1 MDRAP
6 PGEPGAGRRLPILAF
21 CAGHMAVDWP
31 HGALWILIPAIGIA
45 MDLSPSDLGLMVS
58 LVAIGGALS
67 LIPAG
72 VLSDHTRSRGPL
84 FVATFV
90 WVAVGYGLASLA
102 PDFWSLTLLLAVAGM
117 GTSAWH
123 PLATGT
129 LTQTLPAQRARVLG
143 IHAMGGTL
151 AEVFAPVLT
160 GALLVHVDWRQGLFV
175 SVVPAVALGIVFFAV
190 RRRLVVPV
198 GSGARMVDL
207 RDLARRWLSRAGLL
221 LVAMISVYNMAIMA
235 TLAMATLFIVNDLG
249 MSEFQAGIAFAA
261 MILAGAVLQPVMGH
275 LSDMLGRRKIFAFSL
290 LAASPLGFLMPLVD
304 APWLALVFLIAMI
317 GAFYGVRSVVLA
329 SALDFA
335 GKREGT
341 TLALAFVLMDG
352 VGALGAFLGGY
363 VGDLDLAFAFA
374 LASAFAVVAA
384 ILAAASTLASPRP
397 PTELSP
403 TRPA

>member
-1 MDRAP
+1 MVDRVP
-6 PGEPGAGRRLPILAF
+6 PADTGAGRRLPILAF

-31 HGALWILIPAIGIA
+31 HGALWILIPAIGVA

-58 LVAIGGALS
+58 LTAIGGTLS

-72 VLSDHTRSRGPL
+72 MLSDHTRRRGTL
-84 FVATFV
+84 FVSTFV
-90 WVAVGYGLASLA
+90 WVAAGYGLASMA

-160 GALLVHVDWRQGLFV
+160 GALLVHVDWRQGLFL

-190 RRRLVVPV
+190 RGRLTVPV
-198 GSGARMVDL
+198 ESGARMVDL
-207 RDLARRWLSRAGLL
+207 KDLAQRWLSRAGLL

-235 TLAMATLFIVNDLG
+235 MLAMATLFIVNDLG
-249 MSEFQAGIAFAA
+249 ISEFWAGIAFAA
-261 MILAGAVLQPVMGH
+261 MILAGAVLQPVMGQ
-275 LSDMLGRRKIFAFSL
+275 LSDTLGRRQIFAFSL
-290 LAASPLGFLMPLVD
+290 LAAAPLGFLMPLVE
-304 APWLALVFLIAMI
+304 APWLALAFLIIMI

-341 TLALAFVLMDG
+341 TLALAFALMDG

-363 VGDLDLAFAFA
+363 VGDLDLAYAFS

-384 ILAAASTLASPRP
+384 ILAAASSLVSPR
-397 PTELSP
+397 
-403 TRPA
+403 TRTGPAT

>member
-1 MDRAP
+1 
-6 PGEPGAGRRLPILAF
+6 
-21 CAGHMAVDWP
+21 MAVDWP

-58 LVAIGGALS
+58 LTAIGGALS

-72 VLSDHTRSRGPL
+72 MLSDHTRRRGTL
-84 FVATFV
+84 FVSTFV
-90 WVAVGYGLASLA
+90 WIVVGYSLASMA

-117 GTSAWH
+117 GSSAWH

-129 LTQTLPAQRARVLG
+129 LTQILPAQRARVLG

-160 GALLVHVDWRQGLFV
+160 GALLVYVDWRQGLLLA
-175 SVVPAVALGIVFFAV
+175 VVPAVALGFVFLAL
-190 RRRLVVPV
+190 RGRLTVPV
-198 GSGARMVDL
+198 ASDARMVDL
-207 RDLARRWLSRAGLL
+207 KDLAKRWLSRVGLL
-221 LVAMISVYNMAIMA
+221 LVAMISIYNMAIMA
-235 TLAMATLFIVNDLG
+235 VLAMATLFIVNDLG
-249 MSEFQAGIAFAA
+249 LSEFWAGIAFAA

-275 LSDMLGRRKIFAFSL
+275 LSDTLGRRRIFAFSL
-290 LAASPLGFLMPLVD
+290 LAAAPFGFLMPLVE
-304 APWLALVFLIAMI
+304 APWLALAFLIIMI

-363 VGDLDLAFAFA
+363 VGDFDLAYAFV
-374 LASAFAVVAA
+374 LASVFAVVAA
-384 ILAAASTLASPRP
+384 ILSAASTLASPRI
-397 PTELSP
+397 
-403 TRPA
+403 RRKPAA

>member
-1 MDRAP
+1 
-6 PGEPGAGRRLPILAF
+6 
-21 CAGHMAVDWP
+21 MAVDWP
-31 HGALWILIPAIGIA
+31 HGALWILIPAIGVA
-45 MDLSPSDLGLMVS
+45 MDLSPSDLGMMVS
-58 LVAIGGALS
+58 LTAIGGALS

-72 VLSDHTRSRGPL
+72 MLSDHTRRRGTL
-84 FVATFV
+84 FVSTFV
-90 WVAVGYGLASLA
+90 WVVAGYALASMA

-129 LTQTLPAQRARVLG
+129 LTQNLPAQRARVLG

-160 GALLVHVDWRQGLFV
+160 GALLVHVDWRDGLLLA
-175 SVVPAVALGIVFFAV
+175 VVPAAALGFVFLAL
-190 RRRLVVPV
+190 RSRLEVPV
-198 GSGARMVDL
+198 ESDARMVDL

-235 TLAMATLFIVNDLG
+235 VLAMATLFIVNDLG
-249 MSEFQAGIAFAA
+249 LSEFGAGIAFAA

-275 LSDMLGRRKIFAFSL
+275 LSDTLGRRRIFAFSL
-290 LAASPLGFLMPLVD
+290 LAAAPLGFAMPLVE
-304 APWLALVFLIAMI
+304 APWLALAFLIIMI

-341 TLALAFVLMDG
+341 TLAVAFVLMDG
-352 VGALGAFLGGY
+352 VGALGALLGGY
-363 VGDLDLAFAFA
+363 VGDIDLAYAFS

-384 ILAAASTLASPRP
+384 ILSAASTLAVPRI
-397 PTELSP
+397 
-403 TRPA
+403 RKKPAT

>member
-1 MDRAP
+1 
-6 PGEPGAGRRLPILAF
+6 
-21 CAGHMAVDWP
+21 
-31 HGALWILIPAIGIA
+31 

-58 LVAIGGALS
+58 LTAIGGALS

-72 VLSDHTRSRGPL
+72 MLSDHTRRRGTL
-84 FVATFV
+84 FVSTFV
-90 WVAVGYGLASLA
+90 WIVVGYSLASMA

-117 GTSAWH
+117 GSSAWH

-129 LTQTLPAQRARVLG
+129 LTQILPAQRARVLG

-160 GALLVHVDWRQGLFV
+160 GALLVYVDWRQGLLLA
-175 SVVPAVALGIVFFAV
+175 VVPAVALGFVFLAL
-190 RRRLVVPV
+190 RGRLTVPV
-198 GSGARMVDL
+198 ASDARMVDL
-207 RDLARRWLSRAGLL
+207 KDLAKRWLSRVGLL
-221 LVAMISVYNMAIMA
+221 LVAMISIYNMAIMA
-235 TLAMATLFIVNDLG
+235 VLAMATLFIVNDLG
-249 MSEFQAGIAFAA
+249 LSEFWAGIAFAA

-275 LSDMLGRRKIFAFSL
+275 LSDTLGRRRIFAFSL
-290 LAASPLGFLMPLVD
+290 LAAAPFGFLMPLVE
-304 APWLALVFLIAMI
+304 APWLALAFLIIMI

-363 VGDLDLAFAFA
+363 VGDFDLAYAFV
-374 LASAFAVVAA
+374 LASVFAVVAA
-384 ILAAASTLASPRP
+384 ILSAASTLASPRI
-397 PTELSP
+397 
-403 TRPA
+403 RRKPAA

>member
-1 MDRAP
+1 
-6 PGEPGAGRRLPILAF
+6 
-21 CAGHMAVDWP
+21 MAADWP

-58 LVAIGGALS
+58 LTAIGGALS

-72 VLSDHTRSRGPL
+72 MLSDHTRRRGTL
-84 FVATFV
+84 FVSTFV
-90 WVAVGYGLASLA
+90 WIVVGYGFASMA

-117 GTSAWH
+117 GASAWH

-129 LTQTLPAQRARVLG
+129 LTQILPAQRARVLG

-160 GALLVHVDWRQGLFV
+160 GALLVYVDWRQGLLLA
-175 SVVPAVALGIVFFAV
+175 VVPAVALGFVFLAL
-190 RRRLVVPV
+190 RGRLTVPV
-198 GSGARMVDL
+198 ESEARMVDL
-207 RDLARRWLSRAGLL
+207 KDLARRWLSRAGLL

-235 TLAMATLFIVNDLG
+235 VLAMATLFIVNDLG
-249 MSEFQAGIAFAA
+249 FSEFWAGIAFAA
-261 MILAGAVLQPVMGH
+261 MILAGAVLQPVLGH
-275 LSDMLGRRKIFAFSL
+275 LSDTLGRRKIFAFSL
-290 LAASPLGFLMPLVD
+290 LAAAPLGFLMPLVE
-304 APWLALVFLIAMI
+304 AHWLALVFLITMI

-363 VGDLDLAFAFA
+363 VGDFDLAFTFS

-384 ILAAASTLASPRP
+384 ILSVASTLVSPRM
-397 PTELSP
+397 
-403 TRPA
+403 RKKPAI

>member
-1 MDRAP
+1 MTDRAP
-6 PGEPGAGRRLPILAF
+6 AAGIGAGRRLPILAF

-31 HGALWILIPAIGIA
+31 HGALWILIPAIGVA
-45 MDLSPSDLGLMVS
+45 MELSPSDLGLMVS
-58 LVAIGGALS
+58 LTAIGGALS

-72 VLSDHTRSRGPL
+72 MLSDHTRRRGAL
-84 FVATFV
+84 FVSTFV
-90 WVAVGYGLASLA
+90 WVVVGYGLASMA

-160 GALLVHVDWRQGLFV
+160 GALLVYVDWRQGLLLA
-175 SVVPAVALGIVFFAV
+175 VVPAVALGFVFLAL
-190 RRRLVVPV
+190 RGRLTVPIE
-198 GSGARMVDL
+198 SDARMVDL
-207 RDLARRWLSRAGLL
+207 KDLARRWLSRVGLL

-235 TLAMATLFIVNDLG
+235 VLAMATLFIVNDLG
-249 MSEFQAGIAFAA
+249 LSEFWAGIAFAA

-275 LSDMLGRRKIFAFSL
+275 ISDTLGRRRIFAFSL
-290 LAASPLGFLMPLVD
+290 LAAAPFGFLMPLVE
-304 APWLALVFLIAMI
+304 APWLALAFLIIMI

-363 VGDLDLAFAFA
+363 VGDIDLAYAFS
-374 LASAFAVVAA
+374 LASAFALLAA
-384 ILAAASTLASPRP
+384 ILSTVSTLASPRI
-397 PTELSP
+397 
-403 TRPA
+403 RKKPAT

>member
-1 MDRAP
+1 MTDRAP
-6 PGEPGAGRRLPILAF
+6 AAGIDAGRRLPTLAF

-31 HGALWILIPAIGIA
+31 HGALWILIPAIGVA

-58 LVAIGGALS
+58 LTAVGGALS

-72 VLSDHTRSRGPL
+72 MLSDHTRRRGAL
-84 FVATFV
+84 FVSTFV
-90 WVAVGYGLASLA
+90 WVVVGYGLASMA
-102 PDFWSLTLLLAVAGM
+102 PDLWSLTLLLAVAGM

-160 GALLVHVDWRQGLFV
+160 GALLVYVDWRQGLLLA
-175 SVVPAVALGIVFFAV
+175 VVPAVALGFVFLAL
-190 RRRLVVPV
+190 RGRLTVPV
-198 GSGARMVDL
+198 ESDARMVDL
-207 RDLARRWLSRAGLL
+207 KDLARRWLSRVGLL

-235 TLAMATLFIVNDLG
+235 VLAMATLFIVNDLG
-249 MSEFQAGIAFAA
+249 LSEFWAGIAFAA

-275 LSDMLGRRKIFAFSL
+275 ISDTLGRRKIFAFSL
-290 LAASPLGFLMPLVD
+290 LAAAPFGFLMPLVE
-304 APWLALVFLIAMI
+304 APWLALAFLIIMI

-363 VGDLDLAFAFA
+363 VGDIDLAYAFS
-374 LASAFAVVAA
+374 LASAFALIAA
-384 ILAAASTLASPRP
+384 FLSAASTLASPRI
-397 PTELSP
+397 
-403 TRPA
+403 RKKPAT

>member
-1 MDRAP
+1 MTDHAP
-6 PGEPGAGRRLPILAF
+6 AAGIGAGRRLPILAF

-31 HGALWILIPAIGIA
+31 HGALWILIPAIGVA

-58 LVAIGGALS
+58 LTAVGGALS

-72 VLSDHTRSRGPL
+72 MLSDHTRRRGAL
-84 FVATFV
+84 FVSTFV
-90 WVAVGYGLASLA
+90 WVVVGYGLASMA
-102 PDFWSLTLLLAVAGM
+102 PGFWSLTLLLAVAGM

-160 GALLVHVDWRQGLFV
+160 GALLVYVGWRQGLLLAV
-175 SVVPAVALGIVFFAV
+175 IPAVALGFVFLAL
-190 RRRLVVPV
+190 RRRLTVPV
-198 GSGARMVDL
+198 ESDARMVDL
-207 RDLARRWLSRAGLL
+207 KDLARRWLSRVGLL

-235 TLAMATLFIVNDLG
+235 VLAMATLFIVNDLG
-249 MSEFQAGIAFAA
+249 LSEFWAGIAFAA

-275 LSDMLGRRKIFAFSL
+275 ISDRLGRRKIFAFSL
-290 LAASPLGFLMPLVD
+290 LAAAPFGFLMPLVE
-304 APWLALVFLIAMI
+304 APWLALAFLIIMI

-363 VGDLDLAFAFA
+363 VGDIDLAYAFA
-374 LASAFAVVAA
+374 LASAFALVAA
-384 ILAAASTLASPRP
+384 ILSAASTLASPRIRKKR
-397 PTELSP
+397 T
-403 TRPA
+403 T

>member
-1 MDRAP
+1 
-6 PGEPGAGRRLPILAF
+6 
-21 CAGHMAVDWP
+21 MAADWP

-58 LVAIGGALS
+58 LTAIGGALS

-72 VLSDHTRSRGPL
+72 MLSDHTRRRGTL
-84 FVATFV
+84 FVSTFV
-90 WVAVGYGLASLA
+90 WIVVGYGFASMA

-117 GTSAWH
+117 GASAWH

-129 LTQTLPAQRARVLG
+129 LTQILPAQRARVLG

-160 GALLVHVDWRQGLFV
+160 GALLVYVDWRQGLLLA
-175 SVVPAVALGIVFFAV
+175 VVPAVALGFVFLAL
-190 RRRLVVPV
+190 RGRLTVPV
-198 GSGARMVDL
+198 ESEARMVDL
-207 RDLARRWLSRAGLL
+207 KDLARRWLSRAGLL

-235 TLAMATLFIVNDLG
+235 VLAMATLFIVNDLG
-249 MSEFQAGIAFAA
+249 FSEFWAGIAFAA
-261 MILAGAVLQPVMGH
+261 MILAGAVLQPVLGH
-275 LSDMLGRRKIFAFSL
+275 LSDTLGRRKIFAFSL
-290 LAASPLGFLMPLVD
+290 LVAAPLGFLMPLVE
-304 APWLALVFLIAMI
+304 AHWLALVFLITMI

-352 VGALGAFLGGY
+352 VGALGALLGGY
-363 VGDLDLAFAFA
+363 VGDFDLAFAFS

-384 ILAAASTLASPRP
+384 ILSVASTLVSPRM
-397 PTELSP
+397 
-403 TRPA
+403 RKKPAI

>member
-1 MDRAP
+1 
-6 PGEPGAGRRLPILAF
+6 
-21 CAGHMAVDWP
+21 MAVDWP

-58 LVAIGGALS
+58 LTAIGGALS

-72 VLSDHTRSRGPL
+72 MLSDHTRRRGTL
-84 FVATFV
+84 FVSTFV
-90 WVAVGYGLASLA
+90 WIVVGYSLASMA

-117 GTSAWH
+117 GSSAWH

-129 LTQTLPAQRARVLG
+129 LTQILPAQRARVLG

-160 GALLVHVDWRQGLFV
+160 GALLVYVDWRQGLLLA
-175 SVVPAVALGIVFFAV
+175 VVPAVALGFVFLAL
-190 RRRLVVPV
+190 RGRLTVPV
-198 GSGARMVDL
+198 ASDARMVDL
-207 RDLARRWLSRAGLL
+207 KDLAKRWLSRVGLL

-235 TLAMATLFIVNDLG
+235 VLAMATLFIVNDLG
-249 MSEFQAGIAFAA
+249 MSEFWAGIAFAA

-275 LSDMLGRRKIFAFSL
+275 LSDTLGRRKIFAFSL
-290 LAASPLGFLMPLVD
+290 LAAAPFGFLMPLVET
-304 APWLALVFLIAMI
+304 PWLALAFLIIMI

-363 VGDLDLAFAFA
+363 VGDFDLAYAFL
-374 LASAFAVVAA
+374 LASVFAVVAA
-384 ILAAASTLASPRP
+384 ILSAASTLASPRI
-397 PTELSP
+397 
-403 TRPA
+403 RRKPAT

>member
-1 MDRAP
+1 MTEHAP
-6 PGEPGAGRRLPILAF
+6 PAGAATTARRLPIVAF

-31 HGALWILIPAIGIA
+31 HGAMWILIPAIGVA

-72 VLSDHTRSRGPL
+72 IVSDHTRRRGKL

-90 WVAVGYGLASLA
+90 WVVVGYGLASVA

-129 LTQTLPAQRARVLG
+129 LTQLLPGQRARVLG
-143 IHAMGGTL
+143 LHAMGGTL

-160 GALLVHVDWRQGLFV
+160 GALLVHVDWRDGLLLAA
-175 SVVPAVALGIVFFAV
+175 VPAAALGLVFLAL
-190 RRRLVVPV
+190 RERMVVPV
-198 GSGARMVDL
+198 ESGARMMDL
-207 RDLARRWLSRAGLL
+207 KDLARLWLSRAGLL
-221 LVAMISVYNMAIMA
+221 LVTMISVYNMAIMA
-235 TLAMATLFIVNDLG
+235 VLAMATLYIVNDLG
-249 MSEFQAGIAFAA
+249 LSEFHAGIAFAA

-275 LSDMLGRRKIFAFSL
+275 VSDTIGRRRVFAVSL
-290 LAASPLGFLMPLVD
+290 LVAAPLGFLMPFIET
-304 APWLALVFLIAMI
+304 PWLALAFLIAMI

-352 VGALGAFLGGY
+352 VGALGALLGGV
-363 VGDLDLAFAFA
+363 VGDIDLAFAFA
-374 LASAFAVVAA
+374 LASVFAVLAA
-384 ILAAASTLASPRP
+384 ILAGLSTLASPR
-397 PTELSP
+397 SAA
-403 TRPA
+403 RP